1 MNSGKVFRRIWST
14 PYGRYGTSATGH
26 GSALGVLVT
35 AQSEDTQR
43 RCGVVHFICVT
54 SKRVPR
60 QLRTDIIKDIMVLC
74 TLASAACGMS
84 PFMSIL
90 RPVTNYLSCCGYN
103 KLREKFWGKVLGK
116 KSERILLVS
125 CELVLCCV
133 YARIFRRTVHGGQ
146 FFRTSNCLMNSS
158 SRCTR

>member
-1 MNSGKVFRRIWST
+1 MCYVNGDWI
-14 PYGRYGTSATGH
+14 GTTCIVRLRVS
-26 GSALGVLVT
+26 LGVCRGPFEQRKGSQKNLEYAVRT
-35 AQSEDTQR
+35 VRQFCHGPRLRSGRARGSPSRKANTQR
-43 RCGVVHFICVT
+43 RCGVVLFICVT

-60 QLRTDIIKDIMVLC
+60 QLRTDIIKDMVLC

-116 KSERILLVS
+116 KSER
-125 CELVLCCV
+125 
-133 YARIFRRTVHGGQ
+133 Y
-146 FFRTSNCLMNSS
+146 
-158 SRCTR
+158 